1 MDLLDHVIKL
11 TFSIIFDRCNPPN
24 HHTSISKVSRKISL
38 FSAEETETRVVAN
51 KLIIFARNID
61 IPRSIDP
68 RKDKEGKRER
78 SENIHD
84 CIASHES
91 SFCSIEATVCV
102 CVCICARARC
112 MTQFLSSQFPAI
124 LQARGSFMK
133 KNRGEERRREKGGR
147 K

>member
-1 MDLLDHVIKL
+1 MDLLDRVIKL
-11 TFSIIFDRCNPPN
+11 TFSIIFDRCNSPN
-24 HHTSISKVSRKISL
+24 HHTSIVLPISKVSRKISL

-102 CVCICARARC
+102 CVYMRAR
-112 MTQFLSSQFPAI
+112 TVHDTVSVVPVSSHSASSRI
-124 LQARGSFMK
+124 IHEK
-133 KNRGEERRREKGGR
+133 K
-147 K
+147 